1 MLHIRR
7 ATPDDIPLLQHMAI
21 TSYHHH
27 FAHLWKNPDEL
38 AHFLSAEYGEAAL
51 QRSLSDTRCVWLI
64 ACAGAPIGF
73 AKYTRQQRIEPENIV
88 GTLLHKLYL
97 MPGETGKNYGEQIF
111 AEVSQQA
118 KAQEETHLWLEVLAD
133 NPHARRFYQRLGMEH
148 VKDTTFA
155 TATQTSTLNILAK
168 LL

>member
-21 TSYHHH
+21 TSYRHH

-38 AHFLSAEYGEAAL
+38 AHFLTEEYGEAAL

-73 AKYTRQQRIEPENIV
+73 AKYTRQQRIESENIV

-148 VKDTTFA
+148 VKDNTFT

>member
-21 TSYHHH
+21 TSYRHH

-38 AHFLSAEYGEAAL
+38 AHFLTEEYGEAAL

-97 MPGETGKNYGEQIF
+97 MPGETGKSYGEQIF

-148 VKDTTFA
+148 VKDITFA

>member
-7 ATPDDIPLLQHMAI
+7 ATPDDIPLLHHMAI
-21 TSYHHH
+21 TSYRHH
-27 FAHLWKNPDEL
+27 FAHLWKSPDEL
-38 AHFLSAEYGEAAL
+38 AHFLTEEYGEAAL

-73 AKYTRQQRIEPENIV
+73 AKYTRQQRIESENIV

-97 MPGETGKNYGEQIF
+97 MPGETGKSYGEQIF

-148 VKDTTFA
+148 VKDITFT

>member
-7 ATPDDIPLLQHMAI
+7 ATLDDIPLLQHMAI
-21 TSYHHH
+21 TSYRHH

-38 AHFLSAEYGEAAL
+38 AHFLTEEYGEAAL
-51 QRSLSDTRCVWLI
+51 QRSLSTANCVWLI
-64 ACAGAPIGF
+64 ASAGEPVGF
-73 AKYTRQQRIEPENIV
+73 AKYTRQQRIESDNII

-111 AEVSQQA
+111 SEVSGQA
-118 KAQEETHLWLEVLAD
+118 KASEETHLWLEVLAD
-133 NPHARRFYQRLGMEH
+133 NPRARRFYQRLGMKH
-148 VKDTTFA
+148 IKDITFT

-168 LL
+168 ML

>member
-21 TSYHHH
+21 ASYRHH

-38 AHFLSAEYGEAAL
+38 AHFLSEEYGEVAL

-111 AEVSQQA
+111 SEVSQQA

-148 VKDTTFA
+148 VKDITFA

>member
-21 TSYHHH
+21 TSYRHH

-38 AHFLSAEYGEAAL
+38 AHFLTEEYGEAAL

-97 MPGETGKNYGEQIF
+97 MPGETGKSYGEQIF

-148 VKDTTFA
+148 VKDITFT

>member
-21 TSYHHH
+21 TSYRHH

-38 AHFLSAEYGEAAL
+38 AHFLTEEYGEAAL
-51 QRSLSDTRCVWLI
+51 QRSLSTANCVWLI
-64 ACAGAPIGF
+64 ASAGEPVGF
-73 AKYTRQQRIEPENIV
+73 AKYTRQQRIESDNII

-111 AEVSQQA
+111 SEVSGQA
-118 KAQEETHLWLEVLAD
+118 KASKETHLWLEVLAD
-133 NPHARRFYQRLGMEH
+133 NPLARRFYQRLGMKH
-148 VKDTTFA
+148 IKDITFT

-168 LL
+168 ML

>member
-21 TSYHHH
+21 TSYRQH

-38 AHFLSAEYGEAAL
+38 AHFLTEEYGEAAL
-51 QRSLSDTRCVWLI
+51 QRSLSTANCVWLI
-64 ACAGAPIGF
+64 ASAGEPVGF
-73 AKYTRQQRIEPENIV
+73 AKYTRQQRIESDNII

-97 MPGETGKNYGEQIF
+97 RPGETGKNYGEQIF
-111 AEVSQQA
+111 SEVSGQA
-118 KAQEETHLWLEVLAD
+118 KASEETHLWLEVLAD
-133 NPHARRFYQRLGMEH
+133 NPRARRFYQRLGMKH
-148 VKDTTFA
+148 IKDITFT

>member
-7 ATPDDIPLLQHMAI
+7 AIPDDIPLLQHMAI
-21 TSYHHH
+21 TSYRHH

-38 AHFLSAEYGEAAL
+38 AHFLTEEYGEAAL
-51 QRSLSDTRCVWLI
+51 QRSLSTANCVWLI
-64 ACAGAPIGF
+64 ASAGEPVGF
-73 AKYTRQQRIEPENIV
+73 AKYTRQQSIESDNII

-111 AEVSQQA
+111 SEVSGQA
-118 KAQEETHLWLEVLAD
+118 KASEETHLWLEVLAD
-133 NPHARRFYQRLGMEH
+133 NPRARRFYQRLGMKH
-148 VKDTTFA
+148 IKDITFT

-168 LL
+168 ML

>member
-21 TSYHHH
+21 TSYRHH

-38 AHFLSAEYGEAAL
+38 AHFLTEEYGEAAL
-51 QRSLSDTRCVWLI
+51 QRSLSTANCVWLI
-64 ACAGAPIGF
+64 ASSGEPVGF
-73 AKYTRQQRIEPENIV
+73 AKYTRQQRIESDNII

-111 AEVSQQA
+111 SEVSGQA
-118 KAQEETHLWLEVLAD
+118 KAWEETHLWLEVLAD
-133 NPHARRFYQRLGMEH
+133 NPRARRFYQRLGMKH
-148 VKDTTFA
+148 IKDITFT

-168 LL
+168 RL

>member
-21 TSYHHH
+21 TSYRHH

-38 AHFLSAEYGEAAL
+38 THFLSEEYGEVAL

-148 VKDTTFA
+148 VKDITFA

>member
-21 TSYHHH
+21 TSYRHH

-38 AHFLSAEYGEAAL
+38 AHFLTEEYGEAVL
-51 QRSLSDTRCVWLI
+51 QRSLSTANCVWLI
-64 ACAGAPIGF
+64 ASAGEPVGF
-73 AKYTRQQRIEPENIV
+73 AKYTRQQRIESDNII

-111 AEVSQQA
+111 SEVSGQA
-118 KAQEETHLWLEVLAD
+118 KASEETHLWLEVLAD
-133 NPHARRFYQRLGMEH
+133 NPRARRFYQRLGMKH
-148 VKDTTFA
+148 IKDITFT
-155 TATQTSTLNILAK
+155 TATQTNTLNILAK
-168 LL
+168 ML

>member
-21 TSYHHH
+21 TSYRHH

-38 AHFLSAEYGEAAL
+38 AHFLTEEYGEAAL
-51 QRSLSDTRCVWLI
+51 QRSLSTANCAWLI
-64 ACAGAPIGF
+64 ASAGEPVGF
-73 AKYTRQQRIEPENIV
+73 AKYTRQQRIESDNII

-111 AEVSQQA
+111 SEVSGQA
-118 KAQEETHLWLEVLAD
+118 KASEETHLWLEVLAD
-133 NPHARRFYQRLGMEH
+133 NPRARRFYQRLGMKH
-148 VKDTTFA
+148 IKDITFT

-168 LL
+168 ML

>member
-7 ATPDDIPLLQHMAI
+7 ATHDDIPLLQHMAI
-21 TSYHHH
+21 TSYRHH

-38 AHFLSAEYGEAAL
+38 AHFLTEEYGEAAL
-51 QRSLSDTRCVWLI
+51 QRSLSTANCVWLI
-64 ACAGAPIGF
+64 ASAGEPVGF
-73 AKYTRQQRIEPENIV
+73 AKYTRQQRIESDNII

-111 AEVSQQA
+111 SEVSGQA
-118 KAQEETHLWLEVLAD
+118 KASEETHLWLEVLAD
-133 NPHARRFYQRLGMEH
+133 NPRARRFYQRLGMKH
-148 VKDTTFA
+148 IKDITFT

-168 LL
+168 ML

>member
-21 TSYHHH
+21 TSYRHH

-38 AHFLSAEYGEAAL
+38 AHFLTEEYGEAAL

-133 NPHARRFYQRLGMEH
+133 NPYARRFYQRLGMEH
-148 VKDTTFA
+148 VKDITFA